1 VPRVTAALKGLV
13 LSGGAGTRL
22 RPITHTSAKQLVP
35 VANRPVLFYGLEALR
50 DAGVTDVGIV
60 VGDTQAEIEAA
71 VGDGSALGIRV
82 TYIRQ
87 EAPLGLAH
95 AVLTA
100 EEFLAGSPF
109 VMYLGDN
116 LLRDGITELVDRF
129 RAGGMDALILLQRV
143 PDPGSYGVAE
153 LEDGRVVRLVEKPS
167 DPRSDLALVGVYMF
181 SPAIM
186 ESARA
191 IRPSGRGELEITDAI
206 QHLIDRGLTVEPH
219 EVTGWWKDTGRLEDM
234 LEANRLVLD
243 VIEPRVEGELVE
255 STIEG
260 RVALDAGARLVRSS
274 VRGPAVIGPGALV
287 EDAYIG
293 PYSAISAGVV
303 VRRAEVEHSILL
315 EDSRIEDLDARVESS
330 LIGRGVTIART
341 AGKPR
346 AYRFMVGD
354 SSSIGLI

>member
-1 VPRVTAALKGLV
+1 VTAPLKGLV

-35 VANRPVLFYGLEALR
+35 VANKPVLFYGLEALR
-50 DAGVTDVGIV
+50 AAGVTDVGIV

-71 VGDGSALGIRV
+71 VGDGAQFGIRV

-87 EAPLGLAH
+87 QAPLGLAH

-100 EEFLAGSPF
+100 EEFLDGAPF

-129 RAGGMDALILLQRV
+129 RAGDSDAMILLQRV
-143 PDPGSYGVAE
+143 PDPESYGVAE
-153 LEDGRVVRLVEKPS
+153 LEGGRVVRLVEKP
-167 DPRSDLALVGVYMF
+167 PEPKSDLALVGVYMF
-181 SPAIM
+181 SPSIMKSAKAI
-186 ESARA
+186 S
-191 IRPSGRGELEITDAI
+191 PSGRGELEITDAI
-206 QHLIDRGLTVEPH
+206 QHLIDRGLAVDPH
-219 EVTGWWKDTGRLEDM
+219 EVSGWWKDTGRLEDM
-234 LEANRLVLD
+234 LEANRLILD
-243 VIEPRVEGELVE
+243 VLAPRNDGEIVD

-260 RVALDAGARLVRSS
+260 RVVIERGARLVRSA
-274 VRGPAVIGPGALV
+274 VRGPAIIGAGAVV

-293 PYSAISAGVV
+293 PYSAISSGVV

-315 EDSRIEDLDARVESS
+315 EDSRVEDLDARVESS

-341 AGKPR
+341 SEKPR

-354 SSSIGLI
+354 SSSIGLV

>member
-1 VPRVTAALKGLV
+1 MSAALKGLV

-35 VANRPVLFYGLEALR
+35 VANKPVLFYGLEALR
-50 DAGVTDVGIV
+50 AAGVTDVGIV

-71 VGDGSALGIRV
+71 VGDGSALDIRV

-87 EAPLGLAH
+87 QAPLGLAH

-100 EEFLAGSPF
+100 EEFLDGAPF

-116 LLRDGITELVDRF
+116 LLRDGITDLVDRF
-129 RAGGMDALILLQRV
+129 RAGTSDAMILLQRV
-143 PDPGSYGVAE
+143 PDPESYGVAE
-153 LEDGRVVRLVEKPS
+153 LEDGTVVRLVEKP
-167 DPRSDLALVGVYMF
+167 PQPTSDLALVGVYMF

-186 ESARA
+186 DSAKA
-191 IRPSGRGELEITDAI
+191 IQPSGRGELEITDAI
-206 QHLIDRGLTVEPH
+206 QHMIDQGLTVEPH

-234 LEANRLVLD
+234 LEANRLILD
-243 VIEPRVEGELVE
+243 VLEHRIEGELVE
-255 STIEG
+255 SSMEG
-260 RVALDAGARLVRSS
+260 RIVIEKGARVVRSS
-274 VRGPAVIGPGALV
+274 IRGPAIIGAGALI

-293 PYSAISAGVV
+293 PYSSISTGVT
-303 VRRAEVEHSILL
+303 VRHAEVEHSILL
-315 EDSRIEDLDARVESS
+315 EDSRVEDLDARVESS

-341 AGKPR
+341 AEKPR

-354 SSSIGLI
+354 SSSIGLV